1 MNNSVI
7 GECKPTFFGAQSKG
21 SSDSQSLVSLAIFF
35 CCVLYSSI
43 RTSTHSQVG
52 RITGADQ
59 ILMNDTTTDGKYWN
73 PIHINSFGLLLG
85 LLFTVNCV

>member
-59 ILMNDTTTDGKYWN
+59 ILMNDTTTDGKY
-73 PIHINSFGLLLG
+73 
-85 LLFTVNCV
+85 

>member
-1 MNNSVI
+1 MNNSVDT
-7 GECKPTFFGAQSKG
+7 ECKPPFFGTPSKG

-52 RITGADQ
+52 RITGANQ
-59 ILMNDTTTDGKYWN
+59 ILMDDNTTDGKY
-73 PIHINSFGLLLG
+73 
-85 LLFTVNCV
+85 